1 MGHGGH
7 CSRVQHLLELA
18 PRMKTEKFNYTLP
31 EHLIAQYPAENR
43 TDSRLL
49 VALDS
54 IEHKNFCDIGNYI
67 NSGDLLVLN
76 KSSVIPAR
84 MYGKKTSGGKIEI
97 LLERF
102 LTEKQTL
109 TQIKSSRA
117 PKEGDQL
124 VFTYENE
131 KFFATVLGRKKN
143 FFILDWSVNPQ
154 SLFHKYG
161 QIPLPP
167 YMTREVEKLDEDR
180 YETVYADPM
189 KRESVAA
196 PTAGMHFDQELLS
209 NLQRNGIDFGYVN
222 LHVGAGTFQPV
233 KTDNIED
240 HEIHKELVEVD
251 LELINQVKRVKAS
264 GGKIIAVG
272 TTSMRALETAFQNE
286 PSEFKGETDLFIF
299 PGYEFKVVDH
309 MITNFHL
316 PKSSLLML
324 VAAFIGYKKMMDIY
338 EIAIAEEY
346 RFLSYGDAMLLKYDA
361 I

>member
-31 EHLIAQYPAENR
+31 KNLIAQYPAENR

-54 IEHKNFCDIGNYI
+54 IEHKNFCDIGNYF

-84 MYGKKTSGGKIEI
+84 IFCKKISGGKIEI

-102 LTEKQTL
+102 LANKQTL
-109 TQIKSSRA
+109 TQIRSSGA
-117 PKEGDQL
+117 PKEGDEL
-124 VFTYENE
+124 VFTFENK
-131 KFFATVLGRKKN
+131 KFFASVQGRKKN
-143 FFILDWSVNPQ
+143 FFILDWSTNPQ
-154 SLFHKYG
+154 SLFLKYG

-180 YETVYADPM
+180 YETVYADPK

-209 NLQRNGIDFGYVN
+209 NLQNNGIEFGYVN

-251 LELINQVKRVKAS
+251 LKLINQVKKVKAS

-286 PSEFKGETDLFIF
+286 PSEFIGETDLFIF

-338 EIAIAEEY
+338 KIAIAEEY
-346 RFLSYGDAMLLKYDA
+346 RFLSYGDAMLLKDDA

>member
-1 MGHGGH
+1 
-7 CSRVQHLLELA
+7 
-18 PRMKTEKFNYTLP
+18 
-31 EHLIAQYPAENR
+31 
-43 TDSRLL
+43 
-49 VALDS
+49 
-54 IEHKNFCDIGNYI
+54 
-67 NSGDLLVLN
+67 
-76 KSSVIPAR
+76 
-84 MYGKKTSGGKIEI
+84 
-97 LLERF
+97 
-102 LTEKQTL
+102 
-109 TQIKSSRA
+109 
-117 PKEGDQL
+117 
-124 VFTYENE
+124 
-131 KFFATVLGRKKN
+131 
-143 FFILDWSVNPQ
+143 
-154 SLFHKYG
+154 
-161 QIPLPP
+161 
-167 YMTREVEKLDEDR
+167 MTREVEKLDEDR
-180 YETVYADPM
+180 YETVYADPK

-209 NLQRNGIDFGYVN
+209 NLQNNGIEFGYVN

-251 LELINQVKRVKAS
+251 LKLINQVKKVKAS

-286 PSEFKGETDLFIF
+286 PSEFIGETDLFIF

-338 EIAIAEEY
+338 KIAIEEEY
-346 RFLSYGDAMLLKYDA
+346 RFLSYGDAMLLKDDA